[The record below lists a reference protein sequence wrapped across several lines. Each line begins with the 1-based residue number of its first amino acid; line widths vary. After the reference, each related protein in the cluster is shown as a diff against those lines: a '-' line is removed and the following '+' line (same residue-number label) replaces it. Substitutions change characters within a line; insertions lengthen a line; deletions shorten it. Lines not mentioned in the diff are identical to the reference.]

1 MKYMGTNF
9 MADNKTAQAYKN
21 LKGREVHQ
29 MRIVVKSKG
38 RKDAER
44 ICKENG
50 LRVTFEPNY
59 SCETFNKDE
68 IEFCN
73 KSDSGIILSC
83 ICSGKNDIV
92 TLEQIK
98 EVNND

>member
-9 MADNKTAQAYKN
+9 MADKTITEAYKN
-21 LKGREVHQ
+21 ITGHEVHQ

-50 LRVTFEPNY
+50 LHVFFEPNY

-68 IEFCN
+68 IEMCD
-73 KSDSGIILSC
+73 KSNSGIILSC
-83 ICSGKNDIV
+83 ICSRKNDIV

-98 EVNND
+98 EVNNA